1 MNLASTVGQVA
12 FGFASDRVNV
22 FIPLIISSVSTT
34 VVVFTLWLLGTNF
47 SSLIAFAVVY
57 GLFAGGFN
65 VLYARLATVL
75 STLSTLGNSHA
86 SAELWVYGLLAF
98 DRGLGYVISGP
109 ICGAIM
115 NTGASIPT
123 EGEAEAITSATAYR
137 YLILFDGIAF
147 GLSACGGIGWLL
159 TGRKNQVVTT

>member
-22 FIPLIISSVSTT
+22 FIPLIISSLSTT
-34 VVVFTLWLLGTNF
+34 IVVCTLWLLGTHF
-47 SSLIAFAVVY
+47 SHLIAFAVVY

-75 STLSTLGNSHA
+75 STLGNNNSHA

-109 ICGAIM
+109 VCGAIM
-115 NTGASIPT
+115 NTGASIPR
-123 EGEAEAITSATAYR
+123 EGEAEASTSATAYR

-147 GLSACGGIGWLL
+147 GLSACGGIGWFL
-159 TGRKNQVVTT
+159 TGKKDQVVTT

>member
-1 MNLASTVGQVA
+1 MNLASTVGQIA

-22 FIPLIISSVSTT
+22 FIPLIFSSLCTAIAVC
-34 VVVFTLWLLGTNF
+34 TLWLLGTHF
-47 SSLIAFAVVY
+47 SHLIAFAVVY

-75 STLSTLGNSHA
+75 SNSHA

-109 ICGAIM
+109 VCGAIM
-115 NTGASIPT
+115 DTAIRT
-123 EGEAEAITSATAYR
+123 EREGNVSAYR
-137 YLILFDGIAF
+137 SLILFDGIAF
-147 GLSACGGIGWLL
+147 GLSACGGIGWYF
-159 TGRKNQVVTT
+159 TRSKQVVTT